1 MVWCSVPGCAN
12 YKQAQAA
19 GVTFHRLPVRDITRS
34 RQWLAAIKNAAYD
47 VNTALDKY
55 QNVRVCSQHFQPEDF
70 ETDLRSQ
77 LMGLPGRRTLKS
89 EVIPSIFPFTSKRK
103 ASDQPTSEQQKTSRA
118 EYLKSIEALITPE
131 VAPILPGRKNKG
143 QYKVTL
149 RYPHSCQW

>member
-55 QNVRVCSQHFQPEDF
+55 PNVRVCSQHFQPEDF

-103 ASDQPTSEQQKTSRA
+103 ASDQPTSDPVFNESA
-118 EYLKSIEALITPE
+118 KSTEINS
-131 VAPILPGRKNKG
+131 V
-143 QYKVTL
+143 
-149 RYPHSCQW
+149 C